1 MKNFLKIDGE
11 YGLGKGD
18 TNKVV
23 YITPE
28 LIGNT
33 ILKNW
38 DNLYKIPY
46 DGAYL
51 FLDEKNLE
59 IIFNYFK
66 ASDRDKKINQILNE

>member
-11 YGLGKGD
+11 YGHGKGD

-46 DGAYL
+46 DGKYL
-51 FLDEKNLE
+51 FLDEN
-59 IIFNYFK
+59 
-66 ASDRDKKINQILNE
+66 ILWRSHLANDYSKSRKR